1 MLPIAP
7 DVIDMS
13 ETEITVSTRASS
25 FDSSGNV
32 RKVS

>member
-1 MLPIAP
+1 MSS
-7 DVIDMS
+7 DMS